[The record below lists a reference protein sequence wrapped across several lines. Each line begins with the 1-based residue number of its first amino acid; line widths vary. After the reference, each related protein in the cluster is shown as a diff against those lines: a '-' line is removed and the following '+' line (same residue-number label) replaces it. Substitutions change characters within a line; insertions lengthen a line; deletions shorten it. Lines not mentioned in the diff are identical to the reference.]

1 MQSALTSQ
9 VATVGPRVCSSNSS
23 QRRKFLSLME
33 PSLSI
38 LVGSLVGVLG
48 MILVSISVNALAP
61 DGVAICLCCCF
72 PESRL
77 FLAALTMANRAVCL
91 P

>member
-72 PESRL
+72 PESCL